1 MDFLLSLGYHIRMAY
16 QDLSKKLESLQ
27 AQKRAIRDKADAE
40 IAAVK
45 KELAEK
51 QAALKANERRLR
63 AQTIKAQKK
72 RDDHA
77 KILNGVAIIA
87 SSQKSPESTKKW
99 QDFLH
104 EFYNDSPAKLSEA
117 LYGLALTVKRPES
130 DQDRDS

>member
-1 MDFLLSLGYHIRMAY
+1 MAH
-16 QDLSKKLESLQ
+16 QDLSKKLENLQ
-27 AQKRAIRDKADAE
+27 AQKKAIREKADAD

-45 KELAEK
+45 RELAEK

-87 SSQKSPESTKKW
+87 SIQNSPETTKQW
-99 QDFLH
+99 QDFLN
-104 EFYNDSPAKLSEA
+104 EFYKEAPEKLSEA
-117 LYGLALTVKRPES
+117 LYGLALTVQRSKS